1 MAVDPASAALRK
13 STQLLPWHPRGC
25 LAKSGHSPYMS
36 QKPSPQGFV
45 LAKTARMT
53 TSPPAR
59 ILSIAGSD
67 SSGGAGIQADI
78 KTITMLGGYAM
89 TAVTAITAQNTLGVQ
104 GIVPLSGEMVLQ
116 QIASCVEDIGVDAV
130 KIGMLADEDVIRHVA
145 GAMVLLRRPLVL
157 DPVMIATSGAV
168 LVGPDAVAALR
179 ARLFPLATLLTPN
192 LPELEHLAGCTLPT
206 HAAMVEAAQ
215 KLAAASGAA
224 VLAKGGHM
232 EERADSQQILDVL
245 VVPGEAPR
253 FYEHARIITRHTH
266 GTGCTLSSAIATLL
280 GRGET
285 LPEAVRIAREFVFAA
300 IEAAPGY
307 GAGHGPLGHQ
317 AVRGPAE
324 PPAQSSASGSLMS

>member
-1 MAVDPASAALRK
+1 MNAS
-13 STQLLPWHPRGC
+13 
-25 LAKSGHSPYMS
+25 
-36 QKPSPQGFV
+36 
-45 LAKTARMT
+45 
-53 TSPPAR
+53 SPPR

-104 GIVPLSGEMVLQ
+104 GVAGIAPDMVLQ

-168 LVGPDAVAALR
+168 LVGADAVAALR
-179 ARLFPLATLLTPN
+179 ARLFPLATVITPN
-192 LPELEHLAGCTLPT
+192 LPELEHLAGRALPSLE
-206 HAAMVEAAQ
+206 AMVEAAQ
-215 KLAAASGAA
+215 ELAHASGAA
-224 VLAKGGHM
+224 VLAKGGHAGG
-232 EERADSQQILDVL
+232 ETITDVL
-245 VVPGEAPR
+245 IVPGEPPLA
-253 FYEHARIITRHTH
+253 FTHARIGTRHTH

-280 GRGET
+280 GRGEP
-285 LPEAVRIAREFVFAA
+285 LPEAVRLAREFVLSA

-307 GAGHGPLGHQ
+307 GAGSGPLGHQ
-317 AVRGPAE
+317 AVRGSE
-324 PPAQSSASGSLMS
+324 